1 MWCRNHHTA
10 VNGCKKVIVDRSLHP
25 LAWWIWA
32 GALAI
37 SVARGSSVL
46 ISIALV
52 GVVAI
57 VVMYKSEDAPWAQ
70 SFKWALRMGL
80 WIFSIRTLT
89 GIFIGIPIPGR
100 TLFSIPL
107 LPLPSW
113 MAGIRI
119 GGNVTLERLSATA
132 HEGVMLAAI
141 VALLGAAASLSSPHR
156 LLRSL
161 PVMVY
166 EFGVAVVIAT
176 SLIPQLV
183 ASTARVRE
191 AQRLRGQDIRRLKSW
206 KRIALPLLE
215 DSLSRSLDLAAAM
228 DARGYGFS
236 RRRSKYRP
244 NSWHIKELLICASAI
259 LSIRWPYLSI
269 VGAITALVLAPNLKE
284 GAHT

>member
-1 MWCRNHHTA
+1 M
-10 VNGCKKVIVDRSLHP
+10 DRSLHP
-25 LAWWIWA
+25 LTWWIWA

-37 SVARGSSVL
+37 SAARQSSVL
-46 ISIALV
+46 MSIAMV

-57 VVMYKSEDAPWAQ
+57 VVIFKSEDAPWAQ
-70 SFKWALRMGL
+70 SFKFALKLGF

-89 GIFIGIPIPGR
+89 GILIGVPIPGR
-100 TLFSIPL
+100 TLFSIPI

-113 MAGIRI
+113 MAGIRL
-119 GGNVTLERLSATA
+119 GGNVTLERLSLTA
-132 HEGVMLAAI
+132 HEGVMLATI

-161 PVMVY
+161 PITIY

-183 ASTARVRE
+183 TSVTRIRE
-191 AQRLRGQDIRRLKSW
+191 AQRLRGQDVRGLKSW
-206 KRIALPLLE
+206 RRVALPLLE

-236 RRRSKYRP
+236 RKRSRYRP
-244 NSWHIKELLICASAI
+244 NSWHLREVLICLSAI
-259 LSIRWPYLSI
+259 AAIAWPSFALMA
-269 VGAITALVLAPNLKE
+269 AITAFVLAPNLKIYPKVSVQ
-284 GAHT
+284 T

>member
-1 MWCRNHHTA
+1 M
-10 VNGCKKVIVDRSLHP
+10 DRSLHP
-25 LAWWIWA
+25 LTWWIWA

-37 SVARGSSVL
+37 SSARQSSAPMS
-46 ISIALV
+46 ISLV
-52 GVVAI
+52 SVVAI
-57 VVMYKSEDAPWAQ
+57 IVIYKSEDAPWAQ

-80 WIFSIRTLT
+80 WIFIIRTLT
-89 GIFIGIPIPGR
+89 GIFIGVPIPGR
-100 TLFSIPL
+100 TLFSIPV

-119 GGNVTLERLSATA
+119 GGHVTLERLSATA
-132 HEGVMLAAI
+132 HEGIMLAAI

-161 PVMVY
+161 PVVVY
-166 EFGVAVVIAT
+166 ELGVAVVIAT

-183 ASTARVRE
+183 VSFGRIRE
-191 AQRLRGQDIRRLKSW
+191 AQRLRGQNIHRLRSW

-228 DARGYGFS
+228 DAQGYGFS

-244 NSWHIKELLICASAI
+244 NSWHAAELLICSSALLAI
-259 LSIRWPYLSI
+259 LWPYL
-269 VGAITALVLAPNLKE
+269 AIPSTIMTLLLAPNLKSDVS
-284 GAHT
+284 T

>member
-1 MWCRNHHTA
+1 M
-10 VNGCKKVIVDRSLHP
+10 DRSLHP
-25 LAWWIWA
+25 LTWWIWA

-37 SVARGSSVL
+37 SVARQSSVL
-46 ISIALV
+46 MSIAMV

-57 VVMYKSEDAPWAQ
+57 VVILKSEDAPWAH
-70 SFKWALRMGL
+70 SFTWALRLGL
-80 WIFSIRTLT
+80 WILAIRTLT
-89 GIFIGIPIPGR
+89 GILVGVPIPGR
-100 TLFSIPL
+100 TLFSIPV

-119 GGNVTLERLSATA
+119 GGNVTLERLSLTV

-161 PVMVY
+161 PIMVY

-183 ASTARVRE
+183 TSIVRIRQ
-191 AQRLRGQDIRRLKSW
+191 AQRLRGQDLRGLRSW
-206 KRIALPLLE
+206 KRVALPLLE
-215 DSLSRSLDLAAAM
+215 DSLSRSLELAAAM

-236 RRRSKYRP
+236 KRRSRYRP
-244 NSWHIKELLICASAI
+244 NSWHIPAILICLIALAAI
-259 LSIRWPYLSI
+259 IWPAL
-269 VGAITALVLAPNLKE
+269 ALPATITALVLAPNLKVKTE
-284 GAHT
+284 LSLQS

>member
-1 MWCRNHHTA
+1 M
-10 VNGCKKVIVDRSLHP
+10 DRSLHP
-25 LAWWIWA
+25 LTWWIWA

-37 SVARGSSVL
+37 SAARQSSAL
-46 ISIALV
+46 MSIAVV

-57 VVMYKSEDAPWAQ
+57 VVVLKSEDVPWAN
-70 SFKWALRMGL
+70 SFTWALKVGL
-80 WIFSIRTLT
+80 WIFLIRTLT
-89 GIFIGIPIPGR
+89 GILIGVPIPGR
-100 TLFSIPL
+100 TLFTIPV
-107 LPLPSW
+107 LPLPTW

-119 GGNVTLERLSATA
+119 GGNVTLERLTLTA
-132 HEGVMLAAI
+132 HEGIMLAAI

-161 PVMVY
+161 PIMVY

-183 ASTARVRE
+183 ASAARIRE
-191 AQRLRGQDIRRLKSW
+191 AQRLRGQDERGFKSW

-236 RRRSKYRP
+236 RRRSRYRP
-244 NSWHIKELLICASAI
+244 NTWHAREALICTIALCAI
-259 LSIRWPYLSI
+259 AWPPFGMVAAMS
-269 VGAITALVLAPNLKE
+269 ALVLAPNLKADSE
-284 GAHT
+284 VSILQ